1 MEIEAVIHPFT
12 PTDGERIVHTDC
24 GFGLRAEEVGDG
36 GRGEREKG
44 KGS

>member
-12 PTDGERIVHTDC
+12 PTDGERVVQTDH
-24 GFGLRAEEVGDG
+24 GFGLRAEEVGVG
-36 GRGEREKG
+36 AGEREKG